1 MLDTQQRA
9 RIINSASGE
18 TGLGR
23 GRKKCGLGRGHEK
36 DGGKRSLIAHGLKQT
51 ALFKIC
57 SRPGCETSV
66 KKATAK
72 YCSIRCCAL
81 DPSRKER
88 LRRQARRAPI
98 IPLAHQLPLMFQ
110 VHRDI
115 EASLDDRTFGREDIP
130 AGLQRLRAV

>member
-1 MLDTQQRA
+1 MLDRQHPA
-9 RIINSASGE
+9 RIINNASGE

-23 GRKKCGLGRGHEK
+23 DR
-36 DGGKRSLIAHGLKQT
+36 RSSWRERLVIAHGLKQ
-51 ALFKIC
+51 AASLKIC
-57 SRPGCETSV
+57 ARPGCEASV

>member
-1 MLDTQQRA
+1 LEE
-9 RIINSASGE
+9 N
-18 TGLGR
+18 L
-23 GRKKCGLGRGHEK
+23 
-36 DGGKRSLIAHGLKQT
+36 SLIAHGLKQA
-51 ALFKIC
+51 ALLKIC
-57 SRPGCETSV
+57 ARPGCEAPV
-66 KKATAK
+66 KKVTAK
-72 YCSIRCCAL
+72 YCSIRCCAI

-98 IPLAHQLPLMFQ
+98 IPLAHQLPLIFQ

>member
-1 MLDTQQRA
+1 L
-9 RIINSASGE
+9 E
-18 TGLGR
+18 
-23 GRKKCGLGRGHEK
+23 
-36 DGGKRSLIAHGLKQT
+36 IAHGLKQT
-51 ALFKIC
+51 VSLKVCA
-57 SRPGCETSV
+57 RPGCEATV

-72 YCSIRCCAL
+72 YCSISCCAK
-81 DPSRKER
+81 DPGRQER

-98 IPLAHQLPLMFQ
+98 IPLAHQLPLMFG

>member
-1 MLDTQQRA
+1 M
-9 RIINSASGE
+9 
-18 TGLGR
+18 
-23 GRKKCGLGRGHEK
+23 
-36 DGGKRSLIAHGLKQT
+36 IAHGLKQT
-51 ALFKIC
+51 ASLKTC
-57 SRPGCETSV
+57 ARSGCEASV

-72 YCSIRCCAL
+72 YCSIRCCAM
-81 DPSRKER
+81 DPSRQER

-98 IPLAHQLPLMFQ
+98 IPLAHQLPLIFQ

>member
-1 MLDTQQRA
+1 MV
-9 RIINSASGE
+9 
-18 TGLGR
+18 
-23 GRKKCGLGRGHEK
+23 
-36 DGGKRSLIAHGLKQT
+36 IAHGLKQT
-51 ALFKIC
+51 ASLKIC
-57 SRPGCETSV
+57 ARPGCEASV
-66 KKATAK
+66 KKTTAK
-72 YCSIRCCAL
+72 YCSIHCCAI
-81 DPSRKER
+81 DPSRIER

>member
-1 MLDTQQRA
+1 MLDRQEGA
-9 RIINSASGE
+9 RIINNASGE

-23 GRKKCGLGRGHEK
+23 GHWKMEGRL
-36 DGGKRSLIAHGLKQT
+36 LIAHGLKQT
-51 ALFKIC
+51 ASLKIC
-57 SRPGCETSV
+57 ARPGCEASV
-66 KKATAK
+66 KKATAR
-72 YCSIRCCAL
+72 YCSIRCCAM

>member
-1 MLDTQQRA
+1 MLDRPQAA

-18 TGLGR
+18 NGLGR
-23 GRKKCGLGRGHEK
+23 DRDSLE
-36 DGGKRSLIAHGLKQT
+36 DRSVIAHGFKQI
-51 ALFKIC
+51 APLKIC
-57 SRPGCETSV
+57 ARPGCEASV

-81 DPSRKER
+81 DPVRQER

-98 IPLAHQLPLMFQ
+98 VPLAHQLSMSFQ
-110 VHRDI
+110 VHPDL
-115 EASLDDRTFGREDIP
+115 EASLDERTVGRDDIP